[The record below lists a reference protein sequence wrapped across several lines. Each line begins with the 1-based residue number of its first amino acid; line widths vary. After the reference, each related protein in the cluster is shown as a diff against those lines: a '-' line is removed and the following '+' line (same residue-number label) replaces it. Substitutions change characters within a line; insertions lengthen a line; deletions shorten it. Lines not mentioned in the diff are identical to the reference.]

1 MAGKII
7 DAALTYA
14 LLKRLVTPFNKWPAF
29 KLGIID
35 AEGKVLRP
43 RKTLD
48 AKEKESWGRFDILA
62 ANIKKIIQRVPG
74 GKTHIASIAAAA
86 YLFKEGIDISNQQ
99 SLEKSLFNYLKED
112 GLPVAGDTGS
122 VANIVGG
129 GRIAGVGIGPQGEPP
144 VRRAPRLAR
153 IKSMMKKKNDMT
165 STSLTNKPTGT

>member
-14 LLKRLVTPFNKWPAF
+14 LLKRLVTPFEKWPAY

-48 AKEKESWGRFDILA
+48 PKEKESWGRFDILA
-62 ANIKKIIQRVPG
+62 ANVKKLLQKLPG
-74 GKTHIASIAAAA
+74 GKTQLASIAAAA

-112 GLPVAGDTGS
+112 GLPVSGDTGI
-122 VANIVGG
+122 ANIVGG

-144 VRRAPRLAR
+144 MGKNAQLAR
-153 IKSMMKKKNDMT
+153 IKKIIKRKQNVDR
-165 STSLTNKPTGT
+165 